1 MNNKKSIL
9 VWILAF
15 LLIFAIIAILIMS
28 YFLHKIYIENI
39 TLNQHNAELSNS
51 IDNFQEKINEISNT
65 LSSIKF
71 DANTSDDKSNEN
83 KTDIN
88 TSTDKSSENKTDTGK
103 KTSTIEAKYEFSS
116 ADNNAAKGYPE
127 ILKVYE
133 LTENELNF
141 YYSSGRNFTTNTI
154 DREITA
160 TAKSTSKNLYEFEE
174 NTSGHQYK
182 LSFEFN
188 DKNDMVTVH
197 EYDNNNEM
205 GHVNLWR

>member
-28 YFLHKIYIENI
+28 YFFHKIYIENI
-39 TLNQHNAELSNS
+39 TLNQHNADLSNS

-71 DANTSDDKSNEN
+71 DTNTSDDKSNEN
-83 KTDIN
+83 KTD
-88 TSTDKSSENKTDTGK
+88 TSK

-141 YYSSGRNFTTNTI
+141 YYSSGHNFTTNTI
-154 DREITA
+154 DREITG

-174 NTSGHQYK
+174 TTSGHQYK

-188 DKNDMVTVH
+188 DKNDIVTVH

>member
-9 VWILAF
+9 VWILTF

-65 LSSIKF
+65 LSSVKF
-71 DANTSDDKSNEN
+71 DTNTSDDKSNEN
-83 KTDIN
+83 KTD
-88 TSTDKSSENKTDTGK
+88 TSK

-141 YYSSGRNFTTNTI
+141 YYSSGHNFTTNTI
-154 DREITA
+154 DREITG

-174 NTSGHQYK
+174 TTSGHQYK

>member
-28 YFLHKIYIENI
+28 YFFHKIYIENI
-39 TLNQHNAELSNS
+39 TLNQHNADLSNS

-71 DANTSDDKSNEN
+71 DTNTSDDKSNEN
-83 KTDIN
+83 KTD
-88 TSTDKSSENKTDTGK
+88 TSK

-141 YYSSGRNFTTNTI
+141 YYSSGHNFTTNTI
-154 DREITA
+154 DREITG

-174 NTSGHQYK
+174 TTSGHQYK